1 MPKQEWIERAARAAA
16 AFGTGRDM
24 FDEVAARVLGLNRTD
39 LRILSAAHAAGT
51 LSAGA
56 LATQVGL
63 SPAATT
69 EAVQRLIARGY
80 LTRDTDPADRRR
92 AVIATSGRGAQLIEQ
107 VYAPLHAAGLA
118 ILEDYTEDELRLI
131 TGFLERGRQLQ
142 VDHAARV
149 RALQAETQALP

>member
-80 LTRDTDPADRRR
+80 LTAADAVRGWMAHR
-92 AVIATSGRGAQLIEQ
+92 AHRANILNCRIVATGVG
-107 VYAPLHAAGLA
+107 VKPGP
-118 ILEDYTEDELRLI
+118 
-131 TGFLERGRQLQ
+131 GGPWW
-142 VDHAARV
+142 
-149 RALQAETQALP
+149 TQDFGYS